1 MKRRRES
8 KRCRICGWRA
18 ARSRAKKEPNFLMS
32 RVLSSPAI
40 VGFALIVSATALGI
54 AGTDLVLPAVPSLPE
69 ALGGTPARAQLVL
82 AAYVAGTGLGLLLFG
97 ELGARIDP
105 RKALIVSLALYALAS
120 LAGAFVSSL
129 DTLIVL
135 RLIQGAAGAA
145 PAVFAPGFIRALFS
159 EGRALRM
166 IGLLGSVESLVPA
179 LAPIAGAWLLVR
191 FGWQASFVVIG
202 ALSLALAALLGA
214 IALRLPRLVSQDSG
228 GSYAR
233 LLSDPVYLRYA
244 LSQAFAL
251 GGLLVFVFSAPA
263 VIVGPMGGQLSDFIL
278 LQVSGIAFFILGANV
293 TGRLAE
299 RFGREKLI
307 TGGTILAAVG
317 ALAVLVYAL
326 AGGNRPIMLIPFS
339 IVWNLGFGLRGP
351 PGFLQAVLA
360 AKGDDARGAALVIL
374 AILAS
379 AAGGTALAAPFVA
392 SGLLGPAIVAAAIST
407 GAAICLAVL
416 PGAKPRQQPSA

>member
-1 MKRRRES
+1 
-8 KRCRICGWRA
+8 
-18 ARSRAKKEPNFLMS
+18 MS
-32 RVLSSPAI
+32 CVLSSPAML
-40 VGFALIVSATALGI
+40 GFALIASATALGI
-54 AGTDLVLPAVPSLPE
+54 AGTDLVLPAVPSLPA
-69 ALGGTPARAQLVL
+69 ALGGSSARAQLVL

-105 RKALIVSLALYALAS
+105 RKALVVSLAFYALAS

-129 DTLIVL
+129 DALIVL
-135 RLIQGAAGAA
+135 RLVQGAAGAA

-159 EGRALRM
+159 EGHALRM
-166 IGLLGSVESLVPA
+166 MGLLGSIESLVPA

-202 ALSLALAALLGA
+202 VFSLALAALLGA
-214 IALRLPRLVSQDSG
+214 IAWRLPRLSSQDSR
-228 GSYAR
+228 GSYAT
-233 LLSDPVYLRYA
+233 LLGDPVYLRYA

-278 LQVSGIAFFILGANV
+278 LQVAGIAFFILGANV

-299 RFGREKLI
+299 RFERETLI
-307 TGGTILAAVG
+307 AGGTILAALG
-317 ALAVLVYAL
+317 ALAILLYAL
-326 AGGNRPIMLIPFS
+326 VGGNRPAMLIPFS

-360 AKGDDARGAALVIL
+360 ANGDDARGAALVIL
-374 AILAS
+374 AMLAS

-392 SGLLGPAIVAAAIST
+392 LGLLGPAMVAFIISA
-407 GAAICLAVL
+407 GAVL
-416 PGAKPRQQPSA
+416 CLIVLPRARQAGERLR

>member
-1 MKRRRES
+1 
-8 KRCRICGWRA
+8 
-18 ARSRAKKEPNFLMS
+18 
-32 RVLSSPAI
+32 
-40 VGFALIVSATALGI
+40 
-54 AGTDLVLPAVPSLPE
+54 
-69 ALGGTPARAQLVL
+69 VL
-82 AAYVAGTGLGLLLFG
+82 AAYVAGTGMGLLLFG
-97 ELGARIDP
+97 ELGARMDP
-105 RKALIVSLALYALAS
+105 RKALVVSLAFYALAS

-129 DTLIVL
+129 DALIVL
-135 RLIQGAAGAA
+135 RLVQGAAGAA

-166 IGLLGSVESLVPA
+166 IGLLGSIESLVPA
-179 LAPIAGAWLLVR
+179 LAPIAGAWLLAR

-202 ALSLALAALLGA
+202 VFSLALAALLGA
-214 IALRLPRLVSQDSG
+214 IASRLPQLSSRDSR
-228 GSYAR
+228 GSYAT
-233 LLSDPVYLRYA
+233 LLSDPIYLRYA

-263 VIVGPMGGQLSDFIL
+263 VIVGPMGGRLSDFIL

-299 RFGREKLI
+299 RFGRERLI
-307 TGGTILAAVG
+307 SGGTSLAALG
-317 ALAVLVYAL
+317 AFAILLYAL
-326 AGGNRPIMLIPFS
+326 AGGNRPVMLIPFS

-374 AILAS
+374 AILAT

-392 SGLLGPAIVAAAIST
+392 TGLLGPAIVAAAISS

-416 PGAKPRQQPSA
+416 PGGKPRQQPSV